1 MKQGGRNYEL
11 DFFKLMFAII
21 IFFYHMRIFLS
32 KNDPARTASNH
43 LGTYCVHFFFI
54 VSGMLMAN
62 SISKQNITENF
73 GKASID
79 FVMRKFKGLFGKILL
94 ALCFVLLVDVFIY
107 VGSGAPK
114 GISGIGE
121 ILVET
126 VSELLMIKMSGV
138 YIENNLVTW
147 YISAM
152 LLCMLLLAYMLYKK
166 TDFTLYVFAPLA
178 AVFLLGYMCQ
188 ADGKF
193 TFFDLSGAYG
203 FFLGGI
209 YRAFCG
215 LCFGICA
222 YTMYKKINR
231 IEFNKRKRILLTILE
246 MLLYALYFYVICFSG
261 WGNRSYMS
269 VSLLL
274 PIALAITFSGK
285 SYVGALFRFNWM
297 RCFAPLS
304 LLIYLNQVA
313 WRPAHLCHITSREK
327 DIHFAW
333 RYPPQ

>member
-1 MKQGGRNYEL
+1 
-11 DFFKLMFAII
+11 
-21 IFFYHMRIFLS
+21 
-32 KNDPARTASNH
+32 
-43 LGTYCVHFFFI
+43 
-54 VSGMLMAN
+54 
-62 SISKQNITENF
+62 
-73 GKASID
+73 
-79 FVMRKFKGLFGKILL
+79 
-94 ALCFVLLVDVFIY
+94 
-107 VGSGAPK
+107 
-114 GISGIGE
+114 
-121 ILVET
+121 
-126 VSELLMIKMSGV
+126 
-138 YIENNLVTW
+138 
-147 YISAM
+147 M

-313 WRPAHLCHITSREK
+313 PRTFVSHYFKGKGYSFCLAVSAAMTAVFCILSWIILRLCKALWEKKLKPALNK
-327 DIHFAW
+327 PDI
-333 RYPPQ
+333 